1 MLTTKYTIKNHAT
14 NQVQDIPPII
24 SIASMPMSVDIW
36 DGVTNYLQIFP
47 RGKLN
52 ASLSKLAVNTRKRG
66 TENRPSSAANICR
79 ASSRVE
85 INLINHRVYNKL
97 IQSRLTR
104 NEHKNLYSKSIF
116 TLPSI
121 HPCVHKR
128 ESLLIQS

>member
-1 MLTTKYTIKNHAT
+1 
-14 NQVQDIPPII
+14 
-24 SIASMPMSVDIW
+24 MPMSVDIW

-116 TLPSI
+116 ILPSI

>member
-116 TLPSI
+116 ILPSI